1 MEPTDRRLQPNAMSG
16 DTPRSR
22 CAYYR
27 SVCQL
32 PAVLEPPTGRIFF
45 TTGRVWAISMPAAMG
60 QAVKQHLDRR
70 HGGGG
75 PIISHPRRHT
85 WTMLT
90 RADTPPNAVRDEAML
105 QHYGIRV
112 LRGGQRIALPSPADR
127 GTQFRGWILPA
138 RSTFCPSG
146 LVVLA
151 SARIVLGARVTHR

>member
-1 MEPTDRRLQPNAMSG
+1 MTNAARSSVLPRMSG

-22 CAYYR
+22 CTYYQ

-45 TTGRVWAISMPAAMG
+45 TTGRLWAISMPAALG
-60 QAVKQHLDRR
+60 QGVKMHLDRR

-75 PIISHPRRHT
+75 PIISHPRSHT
-85 WTMLT
+85 WTLLT
-90 RADTPPNAVRDEAML
+90 RADAPIRVVRDEAML
-105 QHYGIRV
+105 QHYGVRI

-127 GTQFRGWILPA
+127 GAQFRGWIFPA
-138 RSTFCPSG
+138 RSTFCPSA

-151 SARIVLGARVTHR
+151 SVRMELSARAVYR